1 MKNPVENGL
10 VDRLPLPKAPT
21 SPAAE
26 LFNLGLSCRQS
37 QDLSTALAHFGA
49 AIKLQPNFADAY
61 IARGVVLNDMQDHL
75 QAIESYKHAIAIN
88 PNLETAHYNQANA
101 LRALGKNQAAVSSYN
116 KAIELAP
123 NLADAYSNRGNAL
136 IALQKASVAMVS
148 FNRAIALQPDAGVNY
163 LNRGVC
169 HAELGDP
176 NAAYADLSYALK
188 LNPQLAE
195 AHVKRAAILAQF
207 KRYKDAIAELELAYN
222 AKPTLDYL
230 LGHFASAKNSSCDWR
245 QHPDHLDAIRHGME
259 NGEQVIQPWTS
270 LSIVDDPQLQKIYTE
285 AWLNGLV
292 KQDKDKKILTQKPY
306 VKKKKIRIGYF
317 STNFH
322 DHPVMHLMK
331 GIFQS
336 HDQNLFDLIGFS
348 FAKKIAGKYQESV
361 AKCFNKLLYI
371 DDFSEDDIVALS
383 HDLEIDIAVDL
394 TGFTDVCKPVVFYKR
409 CAPIQINFLGYAG
422 TLGSPQW
429 DYIIADEFIIPKE
442 STEFYSEKVIY
453 LPDCFQPNDIEK
465 NISDANFSRQDFQLP
480 PTEFVYCCSNNL
492 YKITP
497 QVFDVWMRV
506 LNQVPGSVMWLFTEH
521 ADAMGNLKK
530 EAQLRGVDPDRLI
543 FAKRMP
549 ALADH
554 LARYRLADL
563 FLDTFPYN
571 AHTTASD
578 ALWAG
583 LPVLTCA
590 GKSFASRVAGSLL
603 TAVGLPELITNN
615 HHDFEKM
622 AITLAT
628 QPQVLTGLKQ
638 RLAANRLTTPLFDTE
653 RFTRNLESAYRKA
666 LDRHVAGLPP
676 DHIHFS

>member
-1 MKNPVENGL
+1 
-10 VDRLPLPKAPT
+10 
-21 SPAAE
+21 
-26 LFNLGLSCRQS
+26 
-37 QDLSTALAHFGA
+37 
-49 AIKLQPNFADAY
+49 
-61 IARGVVLNDMQDHL
+61 
-75 QAIESYKHAIAIN
+75 
-88 PNLETAHYNQANA
+88 
-101 LRALGKNQAAVSSYN
+101 
-116 KAIELAP
+116 
-123 NLADAYSNRGNAL
+123 
-136 IALQKASVAMVS
+136 
-148 FNRAIALQPDAGVNY
+148 
-163 LNRGVC
+163 
-169 HAELGDP
+169 
-176 NAAYADLSYALK
+176 
-188 LNPQLAE
+188 
-195 AHVKRAAILAQF
+195 
-207 KRYKDAIAELELAYN
+207 
-222 AKPTLDYL
+222 
-230 LGHFASAKNSSCDWR
+230 
-245 QHPDHLDAIRHGME
+245 
-259 NGEQVIQPWTS
+259 
-270 LSIVDDPQLQKIYTE
+270 
-285 AWLNGLV
+285 
-292 KQDKDKKILTQKPY
+292 
-306 VKKKKIRIGYF
+306 
-317 STNFH
+317 
-322 DHPVMHLMK
+322 
-331 GIFQS
+331 
-336 HDQNLFDLIGFS
+336 
-348 FAKKIAGKYQESV
+348 
-361 AKCFNKLLYI
+361 
-371 DDFSEDDIVALS
+371 
-383 HDLEIDIAVDL
+383 
-394 TGFTDVCKPVVFYKR
+394 
-409 CAPIQINFLGYAG
+409 
-422 TLGSPQW
+422 
-429 DYIIADEFIIPKE
+429 
-442 STEFYSEKVIY
+442 
-453 LPDCFQPNDIEK
+453 
-465 NISDANFSRQDFQLP
+465 LP

-506 LNQVPGSVMWLFTEH
+506 LNQVPGSVMWLFSEH
-521 ADAMGNLKK
+521 ADAMLNLKK